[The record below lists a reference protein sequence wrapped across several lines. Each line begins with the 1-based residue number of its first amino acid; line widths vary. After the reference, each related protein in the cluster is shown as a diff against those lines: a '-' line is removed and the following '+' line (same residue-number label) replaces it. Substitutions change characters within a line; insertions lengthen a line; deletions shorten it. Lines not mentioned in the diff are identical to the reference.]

1 MAESTV
7 SPSLPPGIGRVVV
20 QWQCDDGTQ
29 QARSRRWYVI
39 AGVVAVLLIAY
50 GVWTRDFL
58 FSGLLVLFGLT
69 FGLMRRQPAKALVL
83 AITDN
88 GVAVG
93 QTFYSY
99 QELKGFWII
108 YQPPEVKNLYL
119 EFRNPFKPYLPLP
132 LGPQNPVTA
141 RHALLDYLP
150 EDLRRE
156 DEPVLDQISRL
167 LKL

>member
-1 MAESTV
+1 MAEPIT
-7 SPSLPPGIGRVVV
+7 SPGLPPGIGRVIV

-29 QARSRRWYVI
+29 QPRSHRWYVI

-50 GVWTRDFL
+50 GVWMGDFL

-69 FGLMRRQPAKALVL
+69 YGLMRRQPSKTMSF

-88 GVAVG
+88 GVAAG
-93 QTFYSY
+93 RTFYSY
-99 QELKGFWII
+99 QELKRFWII

-132 LGPQNPVTA
+132 LGSQNPVTA
-141 RHALLDYLP
+141 RHALLDYLS